1 MSGAAASGS
10 ITLLAPLA
18 GWSTPLDEAPDEVF
32 AARMLGDGVAI
43 DPTVGTLCAPCDGEL
58 ILVAASRHAVTVR
71 TDGGCEVLLH
81 VGIDTVA
88 LSGEGFQVH
97 AAQGSRVRAGD
108 ALLSFD
114 LDFLARRARSLLT
127 PVIVTADRGFRVL
140 RQTVDR
146 AVAVGDFLM
155 EIGVAAG
162 GSGERSA
169 TAPAATVTRRV
180 SVTLGHGI
188 HARPAALLAAAVK
201 SLAADVR
208 VAARGKQANA
218 RSTVALM
225 ALGVQHGDEIEIG
238 ASGPDAAAAV
248 EALAAVLLTPGVA
261 VAPAPPQPQRAPG
274 AAAPA
279 SVATPIPGDRLP
291 GVIASAGVAVGEA
304 YPLRRP
310 ELEVRETGAEMQT
323 EAAALERA
331 RAAVRSRLQRA
342 VQASGPPGSDAAR
355 EIVAAHLE
363 LLEDPELLGGAR
375 TLVNG
380 GKSAGFAWRTTLRAA
395 ADTLRQLPDP
405 RLRERAD
412 DLLDLESQVLVA
424 LAGGTGGGAPE
435 LPAHAIVIAREL
447 LPSQLVALDA
457 ARIAG
462 IALAAGG
469 ATSHVAIIAA
479 AKGIPTLVALGPAVL
494 AVPQGTPLVL
504 DAGRGLLEIGPS
516 PERLERARAAVA
528 ALSAS
533 RVGELAAAQREC
545 HTADGI
551 RIEVFA
557 NIGSLADADAA
568 VQNGAEGCGLLR
580 TEFLF
585 LDRQS
590 PPSEAEQSAAYA
602 AIAAALGSRPLT
614 IRTLDAGGDKP
625 IAYLPLPPEENPALG
640 LRGVRTGLA
649 YPQLLRTQLRAVLAL
664 GERSR
669 CRLLLPMITEVSDLL
684 AVRAVL
690 DEARRELGGG
700 DIKVGVMIET
710 PASALLAESLADAAD
725 FLSIGT
731 NDLTQYTLAMDRGHP
746 QLAAR
751 LDALHPAVLRLIART
766 AAAARARGRHCAV
779 CGGLAS
785 EPLAAPLLVGLGV
798 NELSAV
804 PAVIPRLKARIGGI
818 AMPDCRELAR
828 QALEADSAAAVRELL
843 VRELAR
849 TGVIA

>member
-1 MSGAAASGS
+1 MSAAGTGA

-32 AARMLGDGVAI
+32 ATRMLGDGVAI
-43 DPTVGTLCAPCDGEL
+43 DPTAGTLYAPCDGEL

-71 TDGGCEVLLH
+71 TDEGCEVLLH

-88 LSGEGFQVH
+88 LAGEGFQVH

-108 ALLSFD
+108 ALLSFE

-127 PVIVTADRGFRVL
+127 PVIVTADRGFRIL
-140 RQTVDR
+140 QQTLDR

-155 EIGVAAG
+155 QIGVAAD

-169 TAPAATVTRRV
+169 AVPAASLTRRV

-188 HARPAALLAAAVK
+188 HARPAALLATAVK
-201 SLAADVR
+201 GLAADVR

-225 ALGVQHGDEIEIG
+225 TLGVQHGDEIEIG
-238 ASGPDAAAAV
+238 ASGPDAAAAI
-248 EALAAVLLTPGVA
+248 EALAAVLSARADA
-261 VAPAPPQPQRAPG
+261 VAPAPRQSLRAPG

-279 SVATPIPGDRLP
+279 SVATPTAGERLA
-291 GVIASAGVAVGEA
+291 GVIASPGVAVGEA
-304 YPLRRP
+304 YQLRRP
-310 ELEVRETGAEMQT
+310 EPEVSETGADIKT
-323 EAAALERA
+323 ETAALQRA

-342 VQASGPPGSDAAR
+342 AQASGLAGSDAAH
-355 EIVAAHLE
+355 EIAAAHLE

-375 TLVNG
+375 TLVNA

-424 LAGGTGGGAPE
+424 LAGGTGGGAPA
-435 LPAHAIVIAREL
+435 LPMHAIVIAGEL
-447 LPSQLVALDA
+447 LPSQLLALDS
-457 ARIAG
+457 ARLAG

-479 AKGIPTLVALGPAVL
+479 AKSIPTLVALGPAVL
-494 AVPQGTPLVL
+494 AVPEGTPLVL
-504 DAGRGLLEIGPS
+504 DAGRGLLEIDPS
-516 PERLERARAAVA
+516 IERLERARAAVA
-528 ALSAS
+528 ALTAS
-533 RVGELAAAQREC
+533 RAGELAAAQREC
-545 HTADGI
+545 RTADGI

-557 NIGSLADADAA
+557 NIGSLADAVAA

-590 PPSEAEQSAAYA
+590 APSEAEQSAAYA

-669 CRLLLPMITEVSDLL
+669 CRLLLPMITDVSDLL
-684 AVRAVL
+684 AVRALL
-690 DEARRELGGG
+690 DEVRRELGGEEL
-700 DIKVGVMIET
+700 KVGVMIET
-710 PASALLAESLADAAD
+710 PAAALLAESLAEAAD

-731 NDLTQYTLAMDRGHP
+731 NDLTQYTLAMDRGNP

-804 PAVIPRLKARIGGI
+804 PAVIPRLKARIG
-818 AMPDCRELAR
+818 AVALADCRELAR

-843 VRELAR
+843 IRELAR
-849 TGVIA
+849 TGAIG